1 MPRYNKGRG
10 EGLTASQKAV
20 LKAKEKEKRLNEE
33 NIDNLKSMESLGL
46 RLNDVQ
52 KERLKDAKDEQL
64 FKEETAS
71 LEKKLLK
78 MMNSVNVMKGKQATL
93 AKGQLDALKKARK
106 EETLSEDS
114 FKTQVMIVE
123 QLAGS
128 LASVEDVLH
137 AIANLPKDATES
149 MKEYLNTQLASA
161 AGAEATKGF
170 LDSADDIT
178 GGLVTKAK
186 DFIKALVNNPM
197 AAMVTVA
204 MAALKDFSEQVDK
217 IGESFGAMGVL
228 KFRDDII
235 QSDIAMRKM
244 GFETG
249 TSAELAEKLSNEFGI
264 GFKEAIKLAPAV
276 ADMSKSLGVS
286 VAEGAAFFGTMTEIA
301 GLTDQQALDMGR
313 MVEQLAVANGVAPG
327 AVMKDIAASSETFA
341 KFSDVS
347 GENIF
352 RTAIQA
358 KKLGI
363 SLDDVA
369 GIAENM
375 VDFSSSIEAEMKAS
389 VMTGKQLN
397 FQRAREL
404 ALMGDTENM
413 MKAVLDQVGSESEF
427 LSMNLHQR
435 KAIAAAAGTDLSVM
449 MKLVAKEEESATLM
463 ERIQKGEGFEKL
475 VSEETMSAVTELVS
489 SLASMGAVLSQ
500 TLGPPLNF
508 IVSMFTG
515 LVEWVDKFI
524 GLGPALIAILIAV
537 KGAAMKAAA
546 ATMLESVAG
555 FFRGASLMSTL
566 TMGFGTP
573 LAVAAA
579 VAAAG
584 VMWSWYRR
592 AQSAGDMISPAKGKT
607 MVSTKEGGLFEM
619 SDNDDLIAGPG
630 VADSVGGGSV
640 NMGPVVSAIGGLK
653 EKLIIL
659 EEENKN
665 LRKDM
670 KGYFGVGGTAVKGIG
685 RQTATSIGEL

>member
-1 MPRYNKGRG
+1 
-10 EGLTASQKAV
+10 
-20 LKAKEKEKRLNEE
+20 
-33 NIDNLKSMESLGL
+33 
-46 RLNDVQ
+46 
-52 KERLKDAKDEQL
+52 
-64 FKEETAS
+64 
-71 LEKKLLK
+71 
-78 MMNSVNVMKGKQATL
+78 
-93 AKGQLDALKKARK
+93 
-106 EETLSEDS
+106 
-114 FKTQVMIVE
+114 
-123 QLAGS
+123 
-128 LASVEDVLH
+128 
-137 AIANLPKDATES
+137 
-149 MKEYLNTQLASA
+149 
-161 AGAEATKGF
+161 
-170 LDSADDIT
+170 
-178 GGLVTKAK
+178 
-186 DFIKALVNNPM
+186 
-197 AAMVTVA
+197 
-204 MAALKDFSEQVDK
+204 SEQVDK

-607 MVSTKEGGLFEM
+607 MVSTK
-619 SDNDDLIAGPG
+619 
-630 VADSVGGGSV
+630 
-640 NMGPVVSAIGGLK
+640 
-653 EKLIIL
+653 
-659 EEENKN
+659 
-665 LRKDM
+665 
-670 KGYFGVGGTAVKGIG
+670 
-685 RQTATSIGEL
+685 